1 MKETNMSDVIRNLSD
16 ERLID
21 IVRAA
26 DCIHKSLEERFPGDD
41 KAIVELM
48 HELKMPQTGVEKLLV
63 AGQVFRECMH
73 RGLQV
78 SYPNSLATNTSESMT
93 LSR

>member
-1 MKETNMSDVIRNLSD
+1 MSDIIKNLSN
-16 ERLID
+16 ERLIE

-26 DCIHKSLEERFPGDD
+26 DCIHKSFEDRFPGDD
-41 KAIVELM
+41 KAIVDLM
-48 HELKMPQTGVEKLLV
+48 TELKMPQTGVEKLLV

-78 SYPNSLATNTSESMT
+78 PYPNSLTTGTSEQNAVK
-93 LSR
+93 R

>member
-1 MKETNMSDVIRNLSD
+1 MSDVIRNLSN

-26 DCIHKSLEERFPGDD
+26 DSIHKLSGERFPGDD

-48 HELKMPQTGVEKLLV
+48 NELKMPQTGVEKLLV

-78 SYPNSLATNTSESMT
+78 SYPNSLTADASEPRA
-93 LSR
+93 LNR